1 MPDDTNEGT
10 EKTGPNGPY
19 LPAKMFDE
27 KATTGGVKKTA
38 KEVKAANKA
47 RKELST
53 TEPGPKPSLSDG
65 IEVVDNWTIQLYWSL
80 DRQFRNLTERALE
93 FGEGLWMTK
102 TLCMDA
108 RKAAGNKTKDV
119 LTWEKW
125 IKKSPIPESTIK
137 RYMQAFRSVQI
148 DASLRKQ
155 SITAIITA
163 PLQITDS
170 ESVQE
175 PLEIGTKRWWSGK
188 AELQTAKGQGQWSLH
203 QGDELELVK
212 IEPSKTDIHDVLW
225 WKIVASAANPKS
237 KGIGEMITRPN
248 NYHLSKTKVAPPVKK
263 SRATRKPKA
272 AASGINENN
281 FLPFPVQPATPSNQ
295 SSLEVTGPA
304 VSNGP
309 DVPSDNVTITVA
321 RPSLDD
327 TIVQPDAPQQSPKA
341 LEQAYMAWD
350 GFVSAFNDLV
360 KPTSQARMEGIV
372 GKWLEGRKQNHTAE
386 ADCQPATPTK

>member
-1 MPDDTNEGT
+1 
-10 EKTGPNGPY
+10 
-19 LPAKMFDE
+19 
-27 KATTGGVKKTA
+27 
-38 KEVKAANKA
+38 
-47 RKELST
+47 
-53 TEPGPKPSLSDG
+53 
-65 IEVVDNWTIQLYWSL
+65 
-80 DRQFRNLTERALE
+80 
-93 FGEGLWMTK
+93 
-102 TLCMDA
+102 
-108 RKAAGNKTKDV
+108 
-119 LTWEKW
+119 
-125 IKKSPIPESTIK
+125 
-137 RYMQAFRSVQI
+137 
-148 DASLRKQ
+148 
-155 SITAIITA
+155 
-163 PLQITDS
+163 
-170 ESVQE
+170 
-175 PLEIGTKRWWSGK
+175 
-188 AELQTAKGQGQWSLH
+188 
-203 QGDELELVK
+203 LELVK

-281 FLPFPVQPATPSNQ
+281 FLPFPVQPATPSDQ

-321 RPSLDD
+321 GPSLDD
-327 TIVQPDAPQQSPKA
+327 TIVQPDAPQESPKA

-372 GKWLEGRKQNHTAE
+372 GKWLEGRKQKITRRKRTARPLPRQR
-386 ADCQPATPTK
+386 D